1 MSVCGPSR
9 RLHRLPQSTSR
20 SRSAEVILHPNIS
33 LEGEIFELE
42 GQRRCDAQNR
52 PASTSAPGHS
62 LQVLSRPLVNKCL
75 LCINTDRKFWALEFV
90 AMSQFQ
96 THTVQRAE
104 RCGAHDL

>member
-1 MSVCGPSR
+1 MS
-9 RLHRLPQSTSR
+9 LL
-20 SRSAEVILHPNIS
+20 
-33 LEGEIFELE
+33 
-42 GQRRCDAQNR
+42 
-52 PASTSAPGHS
+52 GHS

>member
-1 MSVCGPSR
+1 MRQGLLRCG
-9 RLHRLPQSTSR
+9 
-20 SRSAEVILHPNIS
+20 IS
-33 LEGEIFELE
+33 IQLMT
-42 GQRRCDAQNR
+42 AV
-52 PASTSAPGHS
+52 GHS